1 MPTRMNLL
9 RVLAALLLFSIS
21 FAFVESAVVLYLR
34 AIYEPMHQRLY
45 PDRGPTDLFPI
56 IRPDQLEAA
65 GPEHLRQLATELAR
79 EAATLVMLAAAGLA
93 VAANSRQWVAAFAFA
108 FGVWDICYYAFL
120 KVLLDWPES
129 LATRDLLFL
138 LPLPWVGPVWS
149 PVLVSIAMIIAGV
162 LVLWREAIGVPVQF
176 AWPQVTMILGGG
188 SIVITAF
195 CWDWRNIA
203 VGGEPNAFHWP
214 LFAAGLVIG
223 ASAFGHAIWKTS
235 RPGGFADSRAMSR
248 RPVTAFV

>member
-1 MPTRMNLL
+1 MPTRLNLL
-9 RVLAALLLFSIS
+9 RVLTALLLFSIS

-45 PDRGPTDLFPI
+45 PDRGPTDLFPL

-79 EAATLVMLAAAGLA
+79 EAATVIMLAAAGLA
-93 VAANSRQWVAAFAFA
+93 VAANPRQWVAAFAFA
-108 FGVWDICYYAFL
+108 FGVWDIFYYAFL

-129 LATRDLLFL
+129 LGTWDLLFL

-149 PVLVSIAMIIAGV
+149 PVLVSIAMIAAGV
-162 LVLWREAIGVPVQF
+162 VVLWREAIGGPVQF
-176 AWPQVTMILGGG
+176 AWPHVTMILGGG
-188 SIVITAF
+188 SIVIMAF
-195 CWDWRNIA
+195 CCDWRDIA
-203 VGGEPNAFHWP
+203 AGGEANAFHWP
-214 LFAAGLVIG
+214 LFAVGLMLG
-223 ASAFGHAIWKTS
+223 AAAFGHAVWRTS
-235 RPGGFADSRAMSR
+235 RLGGVADPRAMNR